1 MKKEDIFLHAIKAY
15 NIPKSDKLYRYSNPI
30 TVQRKAYK
38 YLGNKAIV
46 YKSLN
51 SKKKYMI
58 FDPHNEKWVYFGTME
73 PAMEDFTKHKDPE
86 RRFRYLSRSTNIK
99 GDWKSNSYSANNL
112 SIHILW

>member
-1 MKKEDIFLHAIKAY
+1 MKKEDIIKAY
-15 NIPKSDKLYRYSNPI
+15 NISKSDKLYKYSNPI
-30 TVQRKAYK
+30 TVQRKAYQ
-38 YLGNKAIV
+38 YLGKDAII
-46 YKSLN
+46 YKSKN

-58 FDPHNEKWVYFGTME
+58 FDPHNEKWVYFGTMD

-99 GDWKSNSYSANNL
+99 GDWKSNPYSPNNL